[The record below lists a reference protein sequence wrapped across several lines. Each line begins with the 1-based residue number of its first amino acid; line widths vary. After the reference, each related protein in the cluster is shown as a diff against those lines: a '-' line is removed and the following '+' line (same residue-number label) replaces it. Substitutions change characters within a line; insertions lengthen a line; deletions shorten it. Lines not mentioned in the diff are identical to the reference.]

1 MTQDNQPV
9 AALVD
14 AYTTGNFLP
23 PAFARLGVDV
33 VHVQSTPELLGSM
46 LAPDLT
52 AYRANVVPD
61 TAPGGSLAERLAAFA
76 PIAVAAGQEPGV
88 PLADELSETLGLASN
103 GSALSAARRNKYEM
117 IEALRRAG
125 VRCAEQFRS
134 GDAEEIVSWAVAWG
148 EFPVVVKPLASAAT
162 DGVAVCS
169 TVDEVRKAAEAILA
183 TRTIY
188 EETNDEVLIQSY
200 LRGEEYV
207 VDMVSCQGQR
217 YTCGVWQYHK
227 RLLGTHNIYDRE
239 TNLPQDDPLVAE
251 LVAYVDSAL
260 AALGI
265 DHGPTHAEVIV
276 TPEGPA
282 LVEVGARLAGN
293 MHPGFH
299 DLVLGANQADLTAL
313 AYARPDEFLRDYAGR
328 VYTKRRHAAVY
339 TAPTELDGVVDR
351 VDASVVQEIES
362 LDTVYGVNVKIKP
375 GGRIRPTVD
384 LYTSTLRIFMHGD
397 SEAELLRD
405 HRMIQQLKDRVYQLR

>member
-1 MTQDNQPV
+1 MTQENRPV

-46 LAPDLT
+46 LAPDLS
-52 AYRANVVPD
+52 AYRANLVPD
-61 TAPGGSLAERLAAFA
+61 AANTLAGRLAEHA
-76 PIAVAAGQEPGV
+76 PVAVAAGQEPGV
-88 PLADELSETLGLASN
+88 PLADELSEALGLATN
-103 GSALSAARRNKYEM
+103 GSAQSTARRDKYEM
-117 IEALRRAG
+117 IEALRSAG
-125 VRCAEQFRS
+125 VRCADQFKS
-134 GDAEEIVSWAVAWG
+134 DNAEAIVDWAVRRG
-148 EFPVVVKPLASAAT
+148 EFPVVVKPLSSAAT
-162 DGVAVCS
+162 DGVAVCGS
-169 TVDEVRKAAEAILA
+169 VDEVRKAAETVLS

-188 EETNDEVLIQSY
+188 EETNREVLVQSY
-200 LRGEEYV
+200 LAGEEYV

-239 TNLPQDDPLVAE
+239 TNLPDGAPLVRE
-251 LVAYVDSAL
+251 LVDYVDSAL

-313 AYARPDEFLRDYAGR
+313 AYARPDEFLEKYAGR
-328 VYTKRRHAAVY
+328 VYRKQRPAAVY
-339 TAPTELDGVVDR
+339 TAPTELDGTVDS
-351 VDASVVQEIES
+351 VDQSVVEQIES
-362 LDTVYGVNVKIKP
+362 LETVYAVNVKIKP

-384 LYTSTLRIFMHGD
+384 LYTSTLRIFMAGAD
-397 SEAELLRD
+397 ENELLHDYRS
-405 HRMIQQLKDRVYQLR
+405 IQELKDRVYRLA